1 MRAAFVAGALI
12 VLAALT
18 TRAFAMDAIAH
29 YKDRVALFKAE
40 NAKLDPKARHVV
52 LVGDSLTEGFTPA
65 RVKKFLP
72 NVGPRT
78 LNRGIGADGVGL
90 NERGV
95 LHRLDESVFACHPSH
110 IFLLIGVNDLGRDGK
125 GVDPAA
131 RVFEEVVKK
140 IREGEKDAKLFV
152 VTLAPTC
159 KGYASMNPGI
169 ARYNEKLRAI
179 ATANGCGLVD
189 LHARL
194 VKDGALPEAF
204 TSEGLHWTDATYEV
218 LGGEIERAVA
228 GK

>member
-1 MRAAFVAGALI
+1 LTLALVAA
-12 VLAALT
+12 LAAT
-18 TRAFAMDAIAH
+18 VSAMDAIAH

-52 LVGDSLTEGFTPA
+52 LVGDSLTEGFTAA
-65 RVKKFLP
+65 RMKKFLP
-72 NVGPRT
+72 NLGPLT

-110 IFLLIGVNDLGRDGK
+110 VFLLIGVNDLHRDGS
-125 GVDPAA
+125 GVEPAA
-131 RVFEEVVKK
+131 RVYEEVVKK
-140 IREGEKDAKLFV
+140 IHEGAKDAKLFV

-159 KGYASMNPGI
+159 KGYAVMNPGI
-169 ARYNEKLRAI
+169 VRYNDKLRAI

-189 LHARL
+189 LHARV